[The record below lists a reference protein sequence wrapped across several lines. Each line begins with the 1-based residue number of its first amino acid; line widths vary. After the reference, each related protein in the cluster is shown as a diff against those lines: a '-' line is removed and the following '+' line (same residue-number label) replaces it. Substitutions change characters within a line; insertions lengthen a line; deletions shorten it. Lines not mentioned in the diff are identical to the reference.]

1 MAERETGTVKWF
13 NAGKGYGFIERDN
26 GEGDVF
32 VHYSAINGAGFK
44 TLDEGQRVTFDVV
57 ESDKGPQAQDVEPL
71 GESVT
76 SFSTEPEA
84 SEDIFGGDS
93 DDESGDES
101 EDESEEDSED
111 ESEEDSEEGS
121 EDESEEDSD
130 DESEEDSEEDS
141 DDESEED
148 SEEDSE
154 SEF

>member
-57 ESDKGPQAQDVEPL
+57 ESDKGPQAQDVEAL
-71 GESVT
+71 GESAT

-84 SEDIFGGDS
+84 SEDIFG
-93 DDESGDES
+93 
-101 EDESEEDSED
+101 EDSEE
-111 ESEEDSEEGS
+111 ESEEDSEEES
-121 EDESEEDSD
+121 ED
-130 DESEEDSEEDS
+130 DSEE
-141 DDESEED
+141 ESEDDSEEESEDDSEDD

>member
-57 ESDKGPQAQDVEPL
+57 ESDKGPQAQDVEAL
-71 GESVT
+71 GESAT

-84 SEDIFGGDS
+84 SEEIFSDDS
-93 DDESGDES
+93 DDDSDDDS
-101 EDESEEDSED
+101 EDDFDDDFEKESDEESEEESD
-111 ESEEDSEEGS
+111 EE
-121 EDESEEDSD
+121 SD
-130 DESEEDSEEDS
+130 D
-141 DDESEED
+141 
-148 SEEDSE
+148 
-154 SEF
+154 

>member
-84 SEDIFGGDS
+84 SEDIFGDDSGDDS
-93 DDESGDES
+93 DDDSGDDSEDDSEEDS

-111 ESEEDSEEGS
+111 ESEEDSE
-121 EDESEEDSD
+121 D
-130 DESEEDSEEDS
+130 
-141 DDESEED
+141 
-148 SEEDSE
+148 DSE

>member
-57 ESDKGPQAQDVEPL
+57 ESDKGPQAQDVEAL
-71 GESVT
+71 GESAT

-84 SEDIFGGDS
+84 SEDIFGDDSEDDSEEDSGDDSEDESDDDS
-93 DDESGDES
+93 DDDSDE
-101 EDESEEDSED
+101 DSEEDSED
-111 ESEEDSEEGS
+111 ESE
-121 EDESEEDSD
+121 
-130 DESEEDSEEDS
+130 
-141 DDESEED
+141 
-148 SEEDSE
+148 